1 MSSQK
6 RDKSDQ
12 SCKCADVKFSGLG
25 GEFGLPKTPQ
35 WRDQNEI
42 RRQSDC
48 STDSMVGAW
57 DVTKGT
63 PDYRRVCA
71 LKQAQVS
78 QQKRH
83 EKVIL
88 AWDLSNWANATFLL
102 CKAERTTAPSR
113 EWRSQQPTGLG
124 PSQAAKSQ
132 HHQKAWDDSRGNG
145 WAQHSKA
152 LGNSSFGESCPK
164 LASALSQPHAE
175 LWWSLKHSIYVVL
188 IRGKI
193 LKKKKKSVF
202 PLW

>member
-42 RRQSDC
+42 RSQSDC

-57 DVTKGT
+57 DAAKGT
-63 PDYRRVCA
+63 PDYSGVCA
-71 LKQAQVS
+71 LGQAQVS
-78 QQKRH
+78 QQKRQ

-88 AWDLSNWANATFLL
+88 AWDLSNQANATFLL
-102 CKAERTTAPSR
+102 CKPERTTAHPR
-113 EWRSQQPTGLG
+113 ELRSQQPMGLG

-132 HHQKAWDDSRGNG
+132 HQQKASDDSRENG
-145 WAQHSKA
+145 WALQQSTRQFQFWRELSPNWQQHCPRHK
-152 LGNSSFGESCPK
+152 LSCD
-164 LASALSQPHAE
+164 E
-175 LWWSLKHSIYVVL
+175 VLKHSIYVAL

-193 LKKKKKSVF
+193 LK
-202 PLW
+202 